1 MNKKELES
9 ITETNIDHVDSNE
22 TKICEIAKHP
32 IGIIIV
38 YLQAFVGLIIAIGL
52 TYFLLP
58 SVIEDTDTAFAYA
71 NLFAA
76 LAIAFAVVVVL
87 LSAIIYRQNRLIV
100 TDRNIT
106 QILQNGLFNRKVSQ
120 LNLVNVEDV
129 TSTQNGIIATIFGYG
144 ELKIETAG
152 EQVNFH
158 YSYCPN
164 PGYFAKII
172 LNAREQILGQND
184 EVVSV
189 VDGSNLSSDTATTIQ

>member
-1 MNKKELES
+1 MNNKESES
-9 ITETNIDHVDSNE
+9 ISTHTIDHVDANE

-32 IGIIIV
+32 FGIFVV

-58 SVIEDTDTAFAYA
+58 SVIENTDTAFLYA

-76 LAIAFAVVVVL
+76 LALAFAVVLVV

-106 QILQNGLFNRKVSQ
+106 QILQYGLFNRKVSQ

-129 TSTQNGIIATIFGYG
+129 TSTQNGIIATLFGFG

-152 EQVNFH
+152 EQANFH
-158 YSYCPN
+158 YTYCPN

-184 EVVSV
+184 EAPS
-189 VDGSNLSSDTATTIQ
+189 SNGNPELS